1 MDNPTDTIEI
11 SDDRRR
17 PFYWLDDIINDIH
30 APSIRA
36 SGIAVYTAL
45 VKHSRNGLCQV
56 GIETIAAQ
64 SGLSNRESVILAIER
79 LETARLV
86 EVTVRPGHPNSYRIL
101 DPYQTDEPTTRPR
114 RPNTPHPAEKPRGS
128 TTDPAEKPRPPRG
141 KTATYPAEKP
151 RPPRGKT
158 ATTPRKNRDEPEIQ
172 IQTTNSTRVQ
182 TTTRPRAHH
191 NSRRRRRPF
200 PPHGMS

>member
-141 KTATYPAEKP
+141 KTATNQRY
-151 RPPRGKT
+151 RYRQQT
-158 ATTPRKNRDEPEIQ
+158 VPEY
-172 IQTTNSTRVQ
+172 
-182 TTTRPRAHH
+182 
-191 NSRRRRRPF
+191 RRRRVHARITTVVVVVVPSR
-200 PPHGMS
+200 HMG